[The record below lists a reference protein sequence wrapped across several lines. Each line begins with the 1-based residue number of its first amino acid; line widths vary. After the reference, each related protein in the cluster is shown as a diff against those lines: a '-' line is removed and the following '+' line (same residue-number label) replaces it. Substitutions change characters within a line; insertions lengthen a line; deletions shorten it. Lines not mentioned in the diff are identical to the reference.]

1 MREFKVEL
9 PFYSGPLDLLV
20 HLVRVDELDVLEVSV
35 AEIARRYL
43 ELIATPPGPPWDLDE
58 IGDFLVLASTLME
71 FKSRALVPGPAVENP
86 DIEPEVRSELVR
98 QLLEY
103 KRFKEVAALLWDR
116 AEEWRKRV
124 GRKSDPWAQE
134 RTDLTTQPI
143 RELELWDLVSAF
155 SRLMKETV
163 IPMADRVQRD
173 PTPITT
179 YMARLE
185 ELVLAGSSG
194 RGGGRSGGGVTFR
207 DLMGSNNSRVQL
219 IGKFL
224 ALLELIKCKQVWV
237 EFDEAIGE
245 IVVLPPRPA
254 ATAGDAPSL
263 PMADG
268 NVPPDALLEAK
279 RAGPLAPVAD
289 VEAPSTRAGATADV
303 EKPEGGRVS
312 PWADYEPLVG
322 ERPNE
327 PTPDAKDDFE
337 WSA

>member
-43 ELIATPPGPPWDLDE
+43 ELIATTPGPPRDLDE

-71 FKSRALVPGPAVENP
+71 YKSRALVPGPADENP
-86 DIEPEVRSELVR
+86 DSEPEVRSELVR

-124 GRKSDPWAQE
+124 GRKSDPWAHE
-134 RTDLTTQPI
+134 RSDLTTQPI

-163 IPMADRVQRD
+163 IPMADSVQRD
-173 PTPITT
+173 PTPITA

-185 ELVLAGSSG
+185 ELVLAGG
-194 RGGGRSGGGVTFR
+194 GGGGEGGGRSGGGVTFR

-237 EFDEAIGE
+237 EFDEATGE
-245 IVVLPPRPA
+245 IVVQPPRAA
-254 ATAGDAPSL
+254 ATARDAPSL

-268 NVPPDALLEAK
+268 NVPPDANVDAPRVRAEA
-279 RAGPLAPVAD
+279 AGDGVKPD
-289 VEAPSTRAGATADV
+289 GAPS
-303 EKPEGGRVS
+303 S
-312 PWADYEPLVG
+312 PWADYEPLVR
-322 ERPNE
+322 EPPNE
-327 PTPDAKDDFE
+327 PMPDAKDDLE